1 MTKIENQPVQHQQIN
16 WIILFFL
23 SYAHILAIVGIS
35 YIRLCKWQTIV
46 WSLMLLFWSGI
57 GVTGGAHRLW
67 AHRSY
72 KAHWIIRTFL
82 MLMFSI
88 ANEGSIYHWVRDH
101 RVHHKNSETE
111 ADPHNVRNGYINPKP
126 KFIVVPTICNNNNQ

>member
-1 MTKIENQPVQHQQIN
+1 MTKIENQPVQHLKPN
-16 WIILFFL
+16 WIIILFMT
-23 SYAHILAIVGIS
+23 YVHIMAIVGLP
-35 YIRLCKWQTIV
+35 YIQVCKWQTLV
-46 WSLMLLFWSGI
+46 WSLMLIFWSGI

-101 RVHHKNSETE
+101 RVHHKFSETD
-111 ADPHNVRNGYINPKP
+111 ADPHNVRNKY
-126 KFIVVPTICNNNNQ
+126 NQSRGVNLGGIEIQI

>member
-1 MTKIENQPVQHQQIN
+1 MTKIENQPVQHLQVN
-16 WIILFFL
+16 WIILLFL

-35 YIRLCKWQTIV
+35 YIPVCKWQTIV

-111 ADPHNVRNGYINPKP
+111 ADPHNVRNDYINPKP